1 MGYRISLRNVLTE
14 RSGVERQSERS
25 VSTLD
30 QEGFVKTFLLWGFS
44 FMDAHIVAMEPCQ
57 SVPQPYGLY
66 PVQTRITEDR
76 SGVCCDGHVFLW
88 FAARCVEESLFLFLH
103 AWFIARDHERIHW
116 VIDHG

>member
-1 MGYRISLRNVLTE
+1 MGPYHPV
-14 RSGVERQSERS
+14 VH
-25 VSTLD
+25 

-44 FMDAHIVAMEPCQ
+44 FMGAHIVAMEKCAC
-57 SVPQPYGLY
+57 VPVVRTDCTHHQ
-66 PVQTRITEDR
+66 RITEDR
-76 SGVCCDGHVFLW
+76 SAFCCGGHVFLW